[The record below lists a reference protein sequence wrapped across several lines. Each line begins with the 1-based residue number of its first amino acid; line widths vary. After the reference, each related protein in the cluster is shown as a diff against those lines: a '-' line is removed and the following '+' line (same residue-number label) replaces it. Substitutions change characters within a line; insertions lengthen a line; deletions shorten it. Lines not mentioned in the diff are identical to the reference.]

1 MRLASRI
8 ILPAAVLFV
17 LASALPALAT
27 PPQPTYGTANV
38 DGNSGEWNLVND
50 FFTLMYRAGNPT
62 KPVES
67 RAYLRYD
74 CTTGTLYVLVLME
87 PNSVGY
93 IDPNMQT
100 AWVAINA
107 QNNKLVTEN
116 SGDDGIP
123 PDFEWVGQGYDGDP
137 QHVRGY
143 EASFTIAPGSYNIIF
158 HIDVLD
164 SSGAQTSA
172 SPGFPGT
179 GPPLVIDC
187 ATGVQKSSWGVL
199 KLIYR

>member
-1 MRLASRI
+1 MRLPIRI
-8 ILPAAVLFV
+8 GILVAFLLFI
-17 LASALPALAT
+17 ASAALAT

-38 DGNSGEWNLVND
+38 DGNPGEWNLVND
-50 FFTLMYRAGNPT
+50 FFSLMYRAGNPS

-74 CTTGTLYVLVLME
+74 CSTQTMYVLVLME

-107 QNNKLVTEN
+107 QNNKVVTEN

-158 HIDVLD
+158 HIDVID
-164 SSGAQTSA
+164 SSGGQTSA

-187 ATGVQKSSWGVL
+187 STGVQKSSWGVL